1 MQSTTPMVDM
11 LVPGKRE
18 EKWMPCQFDAFCET
32 YALRVSAVGP
42 FIL

>member
-1 MQSTTPMVDM
+1 MPSITPMVDM

-18 EKWMPCQFDAFCET
+18 EKWMPCQFDASCET
-32 YALRVSAVGP
+32 YAHRVSVVGP

>member
-11 LVPGKRE
+11 HVPGRRE
-18 EKWMPCQFDAFCET
+18 EKWMPCQFDSSCET
-32 YALRVSAVGP
+32 CARRVSAVGP